1 MNFNLEKGLFNNDD
15 NIEKLKINILIF
27 KNKYD
32 TKIHRLYSH
41 RIYFRF
47 HNLMSELTEMYM
59 DAQKLGFEK
68 LSTICRKLV
77 NYIKKNINRNDYFIW
92 NYIDREIKIIKE
104 LYQMSLVYLS
114 INN

>member
-1 MNFNLEKGLFNNDD
+1 MNFNLEWGLYKNED
-15 NIEKLKINILIF
+15 NIDKLRKNILIF

-32 TKIHRLYSH
+32 TKINRLYRH

-47 HNLMSELTEMYM
+47 GNLMSELTEIYM

-92 NYIDREIKIIKE
+92 NYIDREIKLINR
-104 LYQMSLVYLS
+104 LYQMSLLYL
-114 INN
+114 N